1 MTLLSRK
8 RLMGISLIALVA
20 LSACTDDVDGDRGT
34 GLTGHRLSFIV
45 SMDGEEAQTRADGSG
60 TTAATQYFDPVELK
74 GKQGGKSVYLQA
86 EETDGF
92 PGEGQP
98 LTRGTQISSATDMNA
113 FAVSIYSDPTGTPDQ
128 MYNKKVE
135 NVSSTWTPEEDYH
148 WPKGQ
153 KLSFFAWH
161 PYGDNSLSVTDEN
174 TAGAPV
180 LTYTVPKTVEEQQ
193 DLMTAVKLNQSEGVG
208 GTRLQFKHTLSA
220 VRFTTGS
227 SLSKCTLHYI
237 KLKGVKYKG
246 SYSMGTQTWTLDN
259 DTTSYTFTVEKEMDG
274 TPNVAITG
282 HDQTFLLLPQ
292 SFADNEDAE
301 LEVSMTIPD
310 VGDYVFSAKLK
321 DIFKNDWK
329 AGKSYICRVSD
340 GFSDVMDVNVTFFKG
355 VNGTDGKPYTSHN
368 ISANGDPVTIDI
380 TYPYPDLTA
389 METRW
394 AYEKTSGG
402 VTTYTAFGSPDLTG
416 YKEHVET
423 TSPCMNN
430 TGKPELAEKNP
441 TPFVFQIKITSPI
454 KVKMP
459 ADPKTPNTRKE
470 YNPVTDNDTW
480 YTVWRGT
487 MYPPNYIDTQNKVI
501 MSRNN
506 ATHTYKGAHG
516 QSYYFDSKKVD
527 GYFEVDERHPTY
539 GTGKW
544 VYPGY
549 PNIFASGEQ
558 IHKTDLLVDMLS
570 TLSSPGGND
579 LYGAKVSDQP
589 VSCWLNCNRGWFSTG
604 GGSRNYW
611 WLLRGSAGAVNWW
624 KCYNPVEIQNYY
636 PNPPSDASRTQIICA
651 RGDAYIRLQIQY

>member
-1 MTLLSRK
+1 
-8 RLMGISLIALVA
+8 
-20 LSACTDDVDGDRGT
+20 
-34 GLTGHRLSFIV
+34 
-45 SMDGEEAQTRADGSG
+45 
-60 TTAATQYFDPVELK
+60 
-74 GKQGGKSVYLQA
+74 
-86 EETDGF
+86 
-92 PGEGQP
+92 
-98 LTRGTQISSATDMNA
+98 MNA

-135 NVSSTWTPEEDYH
+135 NVSSIWTPEEDYY
-148 WPKGQ
+148 WSKGQ
-153 KLSFFAWH
+153 KLSFFAWY
-161 PYGDNSLSVTDEN
+161 PYEKVWTVKTDEN

-220 VRFTTGS
+220 VRFMTGS

-246 SYSMGTQTWTLDN
+246 SFPMGTQAWILDS

-380 TYPYPDLTA
+380 TYPYPNVTA

-416 YKEHVET
+416 YKEHVVT

-441 TPFVFQIKITSPI
+441 TPFVFQIKITSRI

-459 ADPKTPNTRKE
+459 ADPKTPYTRKE
-470 YNPVTDNDTW
+470 YNPVTDDDTW

-487 MYPPNYIDTQNKVI
+487 MYPPNYIDTRNKVI
-501 MSRNN
+501 MSRQN
-506 ATHTYKGAHG
+506 AAKSYKGHDGNINVKPDVADK
-516 QSYYFDSKKVD
+516 YY
-527 GYFEVDERHPTY
+527 EVDEKHPTY
-539 GTGKW
+539 GKGKW

-549 PNIFASGEQ
+549 PYLFASGEQ

-570 TLSSPGGND
+570 TLSPPGGND
-579 LYGAKVSDQP
+579 LYGEKVHDSP
-589 VSCWLNCNRGWFSTG
+589 VYCWLNASKGWFNNG
-604 GGSRNYW
+604 MNVRNYW
-611 WLLRGSAGAVNWW
+611 WLLRGSIGAESWW
-624 KCYNPVEIQNYY
+624 KCYNPVEILNYY
-636 PNPPSDASRTQIICA
+636 QNPPYNTLRTQIVSA
-651 RGDAYIRLQIQY
+651 HTHGYVRLQIQY